1 MFRKKP
7 SPPVN
12 VEWLV
17 VGLGNPGPEYART
30 RHNVGFDVI
39 DAFAEAHKIKI
50 DKAKHRARYGLGNV
64 DGIGVALAKPMTFM
78 NASGQSVVPLL
89 REFGLTAANLLVITD
104 DLDLDVGR
112 TRLKPKGGAGGH
124 NGHKSIINSIGTQD
138 YPRLK
143 IGIHSERRDET
154 IDFVLS
160 RFHPEER
167 TDIDRAIR
175 KSIDGIE
182 TLLSSGLE
190 RALNVINEGS

>member
-112 TRLKPKGGAGGH
+112 TRLKLKGGAGGH